1 MFCRALYFGGA
12 FKKQQQQNF
21 CDFFF
26 IPKVDQFKETFTTG
40 IYLHYSKDEYFQIL
54 KT

>member
-26 IPKVDQFKETFTTG
+26 IPKVDQFKETDSPQASISITQKMNIFR
-40 IYLHYSKDEYFQIL
+40 F
-54 KT
+54 